1 MFAKEYGDNKTY
13 SSNRKTMET
22 METQQIFNTSVSDMI
37 LTIGGQIL
45 FLLVIGLVVYFAGST
60 SSPVA
65 SIIQKTMKTN
75 SRS

>member
-1 MFAKEYGDNKTY
+1 
-13 SSNRKTMET
+13 
-22 METQQIFNTSVSDMI
+22 METQQIFNTSASDMI

-75 SRS
+75 SRL